1 MILTIDIFNSF
12 CEYAKSNVVGT
23 NPMAEFNNKLNESQ
37 KEVMDLVAPGYDK
50 TERVRTLL
58 QPFVITASGTA
69 SGTFSKPSNMYRV
82 LGLSGASGG
91 KNFPIFHA
99 KENELIEYSF
109 IPQRKADIT
118 RGIVYYKQ
126 GSGSITLIPNSS
138 ISYTMFYLKNPTNAN
153 LEFTYTALP
162 SSEMALTP
170 TGIVNL
176 EWNADAFNII
186 LYKLLQ
192 KYGLVTR
199 DEFMTQVANYGI
211 DSDVLNID

>member
-12 CEYAKSNVVGT
+12 CEYAKSNVVGVD
-23 NPMAEFNNKLNESQ
+23 PMFEFNNKLNEAQ

-58 QPFVITASGTA
+58 QPFVITVTGNSTGSFAKPTTMYRILGMSGTSA
-69 SGTFSKPSNMYRV
+69 
-82 LGLSGASGG
+82 G
-91 KNFPIFHA
+91 KTFPIFQA

-109 IPQRKADIT
+109 IPQRKADIA
-118 RGIVYYKQ
+118 RGIVYYKTTA
-126 GSGSITLIPNSS
+126 GTITLIPTGS
-138 ISYTMFYLKNPTNAN
+138 IAYTMFYLKNPTNAN
-153 LEFTYTALP
+153 LEFTYTALAT
-162 SSEMALTP
+162 SEMALTP
-170 TGIVNL
+170 TGVVNL